1 MAATAENHAMEGK
14 GSGRHVMLALD
25 ESKYAEDVLRFCAEN
40 FAKIKG
46 NKITFLYVYEYTPM
60 TLLPGPGFVPA
71 GQNVEDLNEDIRKHA
86 IDKGTKILKHLG
98 KKAQVLG
105 FKPDDM
111 KLLVGAPASNVK
123 RAIVDYTKTEKA
135 DVLLCGSRGM
145 GAVGRVFLGSVS
157 DYLVHNCD
165 CSVVIVKHP
174 KEEPKSGT

>member
-71 GQNVEDLNEDIRKHA
+71 GCVPHSFPTPVIFL
-86 IDKGTKILKHLG
+86 
-98 KKAQVLG
+98 
-105 FKPDDM
+105 
-111 KLLVGAPASNVK
+111 
-123 RAIVDYTKTEKA
+123 
-135 DVLLCGSRGM
+135 SRGWT
-145 GAVGRVFLGSVS
+145 RW
-157 DYLVHNCD
+157 DR
-165 CSVVIVKHP
+165 
-174 KEEPKSGT
+174 EP